1 MRKTVKYIF
10 RIVVITVIT
19 VITVVGTALSFS
31 AHFIPYAKTKGV
43 VVDSFQTAG
52 TVVDNMDG
60 SYNKLEINKSITV
73 EFTVGGKTY
82 QISHYQRYKEDCP
95 EYYSLFPGDE
105 VEVYYNPICPSI
117 NRLGT

>member
-19 VITVVGTALSFS
+19 VITVVGTAFSFS

-60 SYNKLEINKSITV
+60 SYNKLEINKTITV
-73 EFTVGGKTY
+73 E
-82 QISHYQRYKEDCP
+82 
-95 EYYSLFPGDE
+95 
-105 VEVYYNPICPSI
+105 
-117 NRLGT
+117 

>member
-1 MRKTVKYIF
+1 MRKTVKYII
-10 RIVVITVIT
+10 IVVIT

-95 EYYSLFPGDE
+95 EDYSLFPGDE